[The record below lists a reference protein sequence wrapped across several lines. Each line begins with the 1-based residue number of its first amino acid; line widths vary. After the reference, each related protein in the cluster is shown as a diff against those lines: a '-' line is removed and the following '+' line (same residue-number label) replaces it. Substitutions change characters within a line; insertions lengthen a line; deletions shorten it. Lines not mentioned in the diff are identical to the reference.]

1 MAGYIIRRLI
11 QCIVII
17 FMVTLGLFF
26 SMRLLPGD
34 PLLMIINREQLGELT
49 QERLDQLREEHG
61 LNRPIIVQYFSWI
74 SDTVHGDLGTSIT
87 YTSPVT
93 GLLKKRIPITFHLGI
108 LSFIIAHVIGIVVGI
123 ISAIRRGTRLDTGLT
138 VLANLGITIPTFW
151 LGIMLIYLFAMELHW
166 LPTMGYTSPF
176 DDFWQ
181 SSKQLIMPVFCLSVL
196 PLASAARQTRSS
208 VLEIMRQDYVRT
220 AWSKGLRERSVVIR
234 HALKNALIPVITL
247 AGLGVASIIGGS
259 VLVEQVFNI
268 PGMGR
273 LAVSAVMNKDYPTS
287 QAIVLIIAL
296 AVVLAN
302 LLVDLSY
309 GWLDPRIRY
318 T

>member
-1 MAGYIIRRLI
+1 MAGYVIRRLI

-61 LNRPIIVQYFSWI
+61 LNRPIIVQYFKWI
-74 SDTVHGDLGTSIT
+74 SDTVRGDLGTSIT

-181 SSKQLIMPVFCLSVL
+181 STRQLIMPVFCLAVL

-220 AWSKGLRERSVVIR
+220 AWSKGLRERSVVMR
-234 HALKNALIPVITL
+234 HALKNSLIPVITL